1 MEEVDLFNNLQNI
14 VITNAGK
21 DVWQQIG
28 KVNLN
33 AHNPNPGA
41 PEHLAMVNNLLGD
54 NADKK
59 PIHETSNLENISQ
72 PQWRGLRN
80 HVLTL
85 SHPMTRCCFQCG
97 MMNHPAAKGSEDI
110 IIVDDIHELGHCR
123 AYRVFKY
130 YIKKLVSD
138 RCERLG
144 PDASDAEMRSISKG
158 TWQWSMARHN
168 SSSPSQVL
176 STCTSTHPFL
186 SKCHITL
193 HVAQLMNLDGRT
205 SQRLAMEYTTRSVL

>member
-1 MEEVDLFNNLQNI
+1 LLVVLNETSSVEEVDLFNNLQNI
-14 VITNAGK
+14 VITNVGK

-110 IIVDDIHELGHCR
+110 IIELGVC
-123 AYRVFKY
+123 YCY
-130 YIKKLVSD
+130 
-138 RCERLG
+138 
-144 PDASDAEMRSISKG
+144 
-158 TWQWSMARHN
+158 
-168 SSSPSQVL
+168 
-176 STCTSTHPFL
+176 
-186 SKCHITL
+186 
-193 HVAQLMNLDGRT
+193 
-205 SQRLAMEYTTRSVL
+205 